1 MQLSAPTKIVFI
13 IAIVLAVISLL
24 PVIGISLGAL
34 GAYSYW
40 VLLVAFL
47 LLVAGNVLNGL

>member
-1 MQLSAPTKIVFI
+1 MQLSAPTFIVFV
-13 IAIVLAVISLL
+13 IAVVLAVVSLL

-40 VLLVAFL
+40 L
-47 LLVAGNVLNGL
+47 LLVGFVVLLAGNLLKGL